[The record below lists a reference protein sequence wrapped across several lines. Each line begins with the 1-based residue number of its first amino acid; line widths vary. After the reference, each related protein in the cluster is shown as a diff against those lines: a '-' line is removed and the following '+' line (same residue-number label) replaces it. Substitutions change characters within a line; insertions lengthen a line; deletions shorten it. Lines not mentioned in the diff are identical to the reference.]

1 MRIVSTSK
9 GPGHLTGDTVTLWD
23 TDRTV
28 NQIIAAGPLTSPP
41 PVAGT
46 VALEDVEILT
56 PVVPAAIHSI
66 GLNFRDH
73 AAETG
78 LPIPEHPLPITIR
91 AGAAG
96 HPGSAI
102 VLPLCAPDAVDYEAE
117 ICIVIGRPASNVAV
131 ENALAHVAGL
141 TLGNDVTARDIAIRA
156 LLNREFEVS
165 LSKSF
170 DTFKPF
176 GPAIVTLDEIDDLS
190 AIDISLRLND
200 EVVQDATSAGWIF
213 DVAQVVS
220 YLSQFATLEPGDVI
234 FTGSPAGVGMTRGR
248 MLRSGD
254 RTVVS
259 SNVLGI
265 SLTNDVAAGSGR

>member
-9 GPGHLTGDTVTLWD
+9 GPGHLTGTTVSLWD
-23 TDRTV
+23 TDLTV
-28 NQIIAAGPLTSPP
+28 NQIIADGPLTSAPP
-41 PVAGT
+41 IAGT
-46 VALEDVEILT
+46 VALEDVEILP
-56 PVVPAAIHSI
+56 PVVPGAIYSI
-66 GLNFRDH
+66 GLNFHDH

-91 AGAAG
+91 TGAAG
-96 HPGSAI
+96 STGSTI
-102 VLPLCAPDAVDYEAE
+102 LLPTSAPDAVDYEAE
-117 ICIVIGRPASNVAV
+117 LCIVIGRSASNVAV
-131 ENALAHVAGL
+131 DDALAHVAGL

-156 LLNREFEVS
+156 ILNREFEVS

-176 GPAIVTLDEIDDLS
+176 GPAVVTLDEIDDLD

-200 EVVQDATSAGWIF
+200 TVVQDATSAGWIF
-213 DVAQVVS
+213 GIAQVVS
-220 YLSQFATLEPGDVI
+220 YLSQFATLHPGDVI

-248 MLRSGD
+248 MLRHGD

-259 SNVLGI
+259 SKVLGI
-265 SLTNDVAAGSGR
+265 SLVNDVAAGSAR